1 MRFLDAPLS
10 PAGRDAPGVSAPD
23 QMRRLLDRAVAAS
36 SNGIL
41 ITDPK
46 LPDNPIVYVNPAFE
60 KISGYAVDEV
70 MGRNCRFLQG
80 AERDQPALDEL
91 RAALRE
97 GRECRVVLR
106 NYRKDGTLF
115 WNELYV
121 SPVHDEGGRLTN
133 YVGVQNDITERR
145 RIEEVLR
152 ESEERFRAT
161 FEHAA
166 VGAAQVGIDG
176 RWLRVN
182 RRLCEIVGYTHDEL
196 LEITFADITHPDD
209 VEADLE
215 QARAVLRGESQLY
228 STEKRYV
235 RKDGSLVWV
244 NLTVSLVR
252 EASGEPRYFISV
264 IEDIS
269 ERKRVEEE
277 RDLLLVRERLARA
290 EAVDARRRLALLA
303 AAGPALSASLDYEE
317 TLRRAARLLVPDL
330 ADWCLLD
337 IVEEDGRVHQ
347 LAVAH
352 ADPEK
357 EVLLRRLREVRS
369 FGADDPGSTA
379 EVLRTGRSVLLP
391 GLPDWSLYEQEIGA
405 GEHLEILRQLEPRSL
420 MSVPLLARGRTLGA
434 MTLVSSLPDRRYD
447 DDDLLLAENL
457 AYRCALAVDNARLY
471 RDRSE
476 IARVLQ
482 RSLLPPHLPEIP
494 GVELGAEYL
503 PAGEANEVG
512 GDFYDVINTVEDGW
526 VCVIGDVQGKGA
538 EAAAVTALARYTIRA
553 VTMSNDLPS
562 EILSGLNEA
571 MLRQLPE
578 DRFCTAACARLEPL
592 DDAPGVGIAV
602 SRAGHPPPLL
612 VRVDGTVEEISC
624 PGRAL
629 GVFPDAELD
638 DTHTR
643 LMPGETVVF
652 YTDGVTE
659 ARDPDGGFFGEERLH
674 RFVGAHAGEHAADLA
689 RTLKN
694 AVLEFQ
700 EGYPRDDLALL
711 VLRAT

>member
-1 MRFLDAPLS
+1 
-10 PAGRDAPGVSAPD
+10 
-23 QMRRLLDRAVAAS
+23 MRRLLDRAVAAS

-46 LPDNPIVYVNPAFE
+46 VPDNPIVYVNPAFE
-60 KISGYAVDEV
+60 RISGYAVEEV
-70 MGRNCRFLQG
+70 LGNNCRFLQG
-80 AERDQPALDEL
+80 DERDQPELDEL

-97 GRECRVVLR
+97 ERECRVVLR

-121 SPVHDEGGRLTN
+121 SPVHDEGGRLIN
-133 YVGVQNDITERR
+133 FVGVQNDITERR

-166 VGAAQVGIDG
+166 VGAAQVGTDG

-182 RRLCEIVGYTHDEL
+182 RHLCEILGYTQEEL
-196 LEITFADITHPDD
+196 LGMTFQDITHPDD
-209 VEADLE
+209 LEADLE
-215 QARAVLRGESQLY
+215 QTRAILRGESQLF
-228 STEKRYV
+228 SMEKRYV
-235 RKDGSLVWV
+235 RKDGSPVWV

-277 RDLLLVRERLARA
+277 RDLLLVREQLARA
-290 EAVDARRRLALLA
+290 EAVAARGRLALLA
-303 AAGPALSASLDYEE
+303 AAGPALAASLDYEE
-317 TLRRAARLLVPDL
+317 TLGRAVRLVVPDL

-347 LAVAH
+347 LAAAH

-357 EVLLRRLREVRS
+357 EDLLRQLGEHRS
-369 FGADDPGSTA
+369 FGEDDPGSTVR
-379 EVLRTGRSVLLP
+379 VLRTGRSVLLP
-391 GLPDWSLYEQEIGA
+391 GLPDWSFYEREMGA
-405 GEHLEILRQLEPRSL
+405 GKHLEVLRELEPRSL
-420 MSVPLLARGRTLGA
+420 MIVPLLARGRTLGA
-434 MTLVSSLPDRRYD
+434 MTLVSSRPDRSYD
-447 DDDLLLAENL
+447 DEDLLLAENL

-476 IARVLQ
+476 IARTLQ

-512 GDFYDVINTVEDGW
+512 GDFYDVINTIEDGW
-526 VCVIGDVQGKGA
+526 VCVIGDVRGKGA

-562 EILSGLNEA
+562 EVLSGLNEA

-592 DDAPGVGIAV
+592 DDAPGVGIDV

-612 VRVDGTVEEISC
+612 ARADGTVEEISC

-638 DTHTR
+638 DTHMR
-643 LMPGETVVF
+643 LMPGETIVF

-659 ARDPDGGFFGEERLH
+659 ARDHEGGFFGEERLR
-674 RFVGAHAGEHAADLA
+674 RFVGAHAGEPAAVLA
-689 RTLKN
+689 RALKN
-694 AVLEFQ
+694 TVLEYQ

-711 VLRAT
+711 VLRVAE

>member
-1 MRFLDAPLS
+1 MRSLDTPLS
-10 PAGRDAPGVSAPD
+10 PAGRDGSGVSAPD

-36 SNGIL
+36 SNGIV
-41 ITDPK
+41 ITDPNR
-46 LPDNPIVYVNPAFE
+46 PDDPIVYVNPSFE
-60 KISGYAVDEV
+60 RMSGYALEEV
-70 MGRNCRFLQG
+70 LGRNCRFLQG
-80 AERDQPALDEL
+80 EERDQPALDDL

-97 GRECRVVLR
+97 GREHRVVLR

-133 YVGVQNDITERR
+133 FVGVQNDITERR

-166 VGAAQVGIDG
+166 VGAAQVGTDG

-182 RRLCEIVGYTHDEL
+182 RHLCGIVGYTQDEM
-196 LEITFADITHPDD
+196 IGMTFQDITHPDD
-209 VEADLE
+209 LEADLA
-215 QARAVLRGESQLY
+215 QARALLRGKSEIY

-277 RDLLLVRERLARA
+277 RDLLLVREQLARA
-290 EAVDARRRLALLA
+290 EAVDARRRLAMLA
-303 AAGPALSASLDYEE
+303 AAGPALAASLDYGE

-347 LAVAH
+347 PAVAH
-352 ADPEK
+352 ADLER
-357 EVLLRRLREVRS
+357 EDLLRRLGEHRS
-369 FGADDPGSTA
+369 FGEDDPGSTA

-391 GLPDWSLYEQEIGA
+391 DWSLNEREMGS
-405 GEHLEILRQLEPRSL
+405 GEHLRILRELEPRSL

-434 MTLVSSLPDRRYD
+434 MTIVSSRPDRSYD
-447 DDDLLLAENL
+447 DDDLMLAENL

-476 IARVLQ
+476 IARTLQ
-482 RSLLPPHLPEIP
+482 RSLLPPHLPEIT
-494 GVELGAEYL
+494 GIELGAEYL

-512 GDFYDVINTVEDGW
+512 GDFYDVINTIEDGW
-526 VCVIGDVQGKGA
+526 VCVIGDVRGKGA

-553 VTMSNDLPS
+553 VTMRSDLPS
-562 EILSGLNEA
+562 EVLSGLNEA
-571 MLRQLPE
+571 MVRQLPE

-592 DDAPGVGIAV
+592 DDAPGVGVDV

-612 VRVDGTVEEISC
+612 VRPDGTVEEISC

-638 DTHTR
+638 DTCMR
-643 LMPGETVVF
+643 LMPGETIVF

-674 RFVGAHAGEHAADLA
+674 RFLGAHAGQHAADLA
-689 RTLKN
+689 RALKN
-694 AVLEFQ
+694 TVLEFQ

-711 VLRAT
+711 VVRAL